1 MGLGRLIRASVFAA
15 ALAAQAQDF
24 GASLR
29 FRGNGSN
36 DIDRVKILAESKP
49 VNVGSNFTIEF
60 WMKATLAENPSGP
73 ISPGGDNWINGNII
87 VDRDIFGS
95 PDYGDFGIS
104 MANGRIAFGA
114 NDGSTGYTIYGS
126 SNVADGAWHHIAA
139 VRQTSGTLRVFVDGR
154 LDASSASGP
163 TGNLQYRNGRSLS
176 EPQWTNEPFIVIAAE
191 KHDYDPSS
199 YPSFSGWIDE
209 LRISSAAL
217 STNHFT
223 SHRAPARGPLMRRPL
238 SFRRRL
244 RRHRRRCVRRRQRR
258 PSQVRRHARR
268 SRVDQRH
275 AVRYRHRRHTR
286 SLGTNMVHQPD
297 VSRRRCGFRRGRV
310 HRPRRVAGRNGASKR
325 GIGLRRDRR
334 TLRRDEHRD
343 GVAGPQQPGL
353 QHRSIHQPRGEFRQH
368 RIGDR
373 AYAADQRFHQC
384 SFRRRA
390 VLLPGGCL
398 AAEAVFQRVGKRA
411 PGFQPWKIRQ
421 VRTC

>member
-1 MGLGRLIRASVFAA
+1 MGLGRLIPACVLAA
-15 ALAAQAQDF
+15 ALTAQAQDL

-36 DIDRVKILAESKP
+36 DIDRVKIRAENKP

-126 SNVADGAWHHIAA
+126 SNVADGAWHHVAA
-139 VRQTSGTLRVFVDGR
+139 VRQTSGVLRVFVDGR

-217 STNHFT
+217 YTNHFPPPT
-223 SHRAPARGPLMRRPL
+223 EPFHAGPACVGLYHFDEGSGDTIADASGGGSDGIRKYGGTPAGPAWTNATPFDTDTDGVLDHWEQTWFTNLTTAGAGTDFDGDGFTDRGEWLAGTGPRSTVSAFVAAGVRSGASNVVIEWPAL
-238 SFRRRL
+238 SN
-244 RRHRRRCVRRRQRR
+244 
-258 PSQVRRHARR
+258 
-268 SRVDQRH
+268 RV
-275 AVRYRHRRHTR
+275 Y
-286 SLGTNMVHQPD
+286 N
-297 VSRRRCGFRRGRV
+297 VSRSTNLVESFSN
-310 HRPRRVAGRNGASKR
+310 VAS
-325 GIGLRRDRR
+325 GL
-334 TLRRDEHRD
+334 TAAPPTNAFTNAVS
-343 GVAGPQQPGL
+343 GAGP
-353 QHRSIHQPRGEFRQH
+353 FF
-368 RIGDR
+368 
-373 AYAADQRFHQC
+373 Y
-384 SFRRRA
+384 
-390 VLLPGGCL
+390 
-398 AAEAVFQRVGKRA
+398 RVGAAR
-411 PGFQPWKIRQ
+411 P
-421 VRTC
+421 